1 MIKARTITGSKVQI
15 AREITG
21 IADDVVEAIVF
32 VNESNGKTSGKP
44 VEDIFAE
51 MEPYMVQVGNVDY
64 SRSSIYAPPEG
75 E

>member
-1 MIKARTITGSKVQI
+1 MIKVRTITGSKEEI

-21 IADDVVEAIVF
+21 MADDVVEAIVF
-32 VNESNGKTSGKP
+32 VNEADANGTAQP

-51 MEPYMVQVGNVDY
+51 MEPYTVHVGDVDY
-64 SRSSIYAPPEG
+64 SRESIYAPPEG